1 MVKDLVVIGS
11 GGLDIVRLIE
21 DINSDSNEFNFI
33 GFLEKDQSKIG
44 QEVLGYP
51 ILGTDDLLINKF
63 SHCCVVNNVIQT
75 TKIHE
80 IVTKNLREIY
90 HVNNFPNL
98 IHPTSKY
105 VYFGIGEGNIIYEHV
120 TFGAASSIGN
130 FNILYP
136 NTSIGHETKVGDSN
150 LLALNV
156 NIGARSEIG
165 NRNLFGNASVV
176 SLGLQIGDD
185 NQLGVGSVLID
196 NLGCNSSLLGNPAID
211 SIKALKEYIKKNTAV
226 QRKNLRH
233 ILN

>member
-1 MVKDLVVIGS
+1 MIKDLVVIGS

-21 DINSDSNEFNFI
+21 DINSDTKEYNFL
-33 GFLEKDQSKIG
+33 GFLEKDKSKIG
-44 QEVLGYP
+44 QDVLGYP
-51 ILGTDDLLINKF
+51 ILGSDDLLLTKF
-63 SHCCVVNNVIQT
+63 SQCCVVNNVIQT
-75 TKIHE
+75 TQIHE
-80 IVTKNLREIY
+80 IVTNNLREIY

-150 LLALNV
+150 LMALNV
-156 NIGARSEIG
+156 NIGARSNIG

-176 SLGLQIGDD
+176 SLGLNIGDD

-196 NLGCNSSLLGNPAID
+196 NLASKNSMLGNPAID
-211 SIKALKEYIKKNTAV
+211 SIKVLKEHIIKKRNK
-226 QRKNLRH
+226 KN
-233 ILN
+233 